1 MLQSKEAFRQV
12 ILPPPTQR
20 TLHSFLSL
28 PTAAASS
35 HLENADTWGH
45 VMDGIDM
52 LKTFRIVLQNPNGI
66 SSDHS
71 NVEFQYGLA
80 QCRHLG
86 IGVISLAETKLIWMG
101 SVNYYTNRWFHQ
113 TWDFSAISFSQV
125 NEIFFS
131 TFQPGGTLTSIVDH
145 WTSRL
150 HSKRQD
156 PYGLGRW
163 SYAMLR
169 GKHNSLITIITAYRV
184 SQKSSYSIGV
194 KTAYMQQVRALKS
207 NTLQHTSSITH
218 AEPNKQFIL
227 DLQAWIQY
235 LKSQGHQIILN
246 LDNND
251 NFYATEGFVHP
262 LHYQNGMHVTD
273 KSHYGSL

>member
-1 MLQSKEAFRQV
+1 ME
-12 ILPPPTQR
+12 
-20 TLHSFLSL
+20 
-28 PTAAASS
+28 
-35 HLENADTWGH
+35 
-45 VMDGIDM
+45 GIDTS
-52 LKTFRIVLQNPNGI
+52 KTFRIVLQNPNGI
-66 SSDHS
+66 SSDHN

-86 IGVISLAETKLIWMG
+86 IGVISLAETKLNWTNN
-101 SVNYYTNRWFHQ
+101 VNHHTNRWFRQ

-125 NEIFFS
+125 NEKFFS

-150 HSKRQD
+150 RSKGQD

-163 SYAMLR
+163 SYVTLR
-169 GKHNSLITIITAYRV
+169 GKCDSLITIITAYRV
-184 SQKSSYSIGV
+184 SQKSSYSMGV

-207 NTLQHTSSITH
+207 NTLLHTSSITH

-235 LKSQGHQIILN
+235 LQSQGHKVILN

-262 LHYQNGMHVTD
+262 LHYQNGVHVTD
-273 KSHYGSL
+273 KSHDGSLRILAVSCGLIDILAFQHSSRPFPPTYIGERSE